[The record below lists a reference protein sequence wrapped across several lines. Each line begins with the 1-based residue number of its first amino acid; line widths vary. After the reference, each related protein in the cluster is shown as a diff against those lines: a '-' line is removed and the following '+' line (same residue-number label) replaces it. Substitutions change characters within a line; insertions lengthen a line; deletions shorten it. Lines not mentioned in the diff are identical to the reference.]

1 MDAETILAIAVL
13 AFFILLALGL
23 GAKGKDIIMF
33 FFATCI
39 LFPLSIITLP
49 LWGTIWLIGKILD
62 IDSFVKVGETC
73 SIPLRAFSGDE
84 HPPI

>member
-1 MDAETILAIAVL
+1 MDAGTFLAVAVL
-13 AFFILLALGL
+13 VFFVILMLGL

-39 LFPLSIITLP
+39 LVPLSMITLP
-49 LWGTIWLIGKILD
+49 LWGIIWVIGKILD

-73 SIPLRAFSGDE
+73 SIPLRVFSGDE